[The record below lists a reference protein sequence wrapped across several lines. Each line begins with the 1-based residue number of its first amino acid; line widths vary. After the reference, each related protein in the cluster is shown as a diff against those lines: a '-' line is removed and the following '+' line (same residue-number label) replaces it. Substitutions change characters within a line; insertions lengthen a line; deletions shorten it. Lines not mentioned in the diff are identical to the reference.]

1 MTQAT
6 VSDPY
11 VVSLLVTYENG
22 SVSGLAADV
31 AYDVQV
37 GEMEVITK
45 QQVDAWALFN
55 AGAIR
60 KFKALLAK
68 ILDNA

>member
-55 AGAIR
+55 AGDIM